1 MGKSKMSKFRVA
13 KAKWTITSVA
23 KNKFSLI
30 ISVNVGKT
38 ILDIAI
44 SQNEEKRSKPLAE
57 TTVLK

>member
-1 MGKSKMSKFRVA
+1 MSKFRVA